1 METVRIEVDE
11 KHWKNKLCCAKK
23 SSDKIFKN
31 NAFFR
36 NASFHECSNLKWMD
50 GKIVPM
56 IIFESLQNL

>member
-1 METVRIEVDE
+1 MEAVRIEVDE
-11 KHWKNKLCCAKK
+11 KHWK
-23 SSDKIFKN
+23 SSDKIFEN
-31 NAFFR
+31 NDFFW